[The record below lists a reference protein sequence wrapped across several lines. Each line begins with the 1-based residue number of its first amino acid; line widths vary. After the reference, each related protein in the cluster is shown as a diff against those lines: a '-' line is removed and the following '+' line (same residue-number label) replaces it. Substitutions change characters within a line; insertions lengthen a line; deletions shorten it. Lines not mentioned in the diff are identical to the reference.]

1 MDSRDRRVRRIA
13 VLGFALIALITGE
26 EALCQSPVGEALP
39 LPNLVTDSYTKIPL
53 RDLMRKADLLQ
64 VPGCSNDT
72 GFLRT
77 PVSLADFVR
86 GPATVEAMFGG
97 TFQSIRILRVA
108 DPLMIRDAPEK
119 VLAKVW
125 NSKIQDAACFMMW
138 SEMATWDIE
147 ALVQFTDGKK
157 SELYT
162 DGFHLAFQD
171 HGGRVW
177 FTRLDRII
185 Q

>member
-1 MDSRDRRVRRIA
+1 
-13 VLGFALIALITGE
+13 
-26 EALCQSPVGEALP
+26 
-39 LPNLVTDSYTKIPL
+39 
-53 RDLMRKADLLQ
+53 MRKADLLQ
-64 VPGCSNDT
+64 VPGCTNRT

-77 PVSLADFVR
+77 PVSLADFLR
-86 GPATVEAMFGG
+86 GPATAEAIFGE
-97 TFQSIRILRVA
+97 TIQSIRILHVA
-108 DPLMIRDAPEK
+108 DPPMIRDAPGKE
-119 VLAKVW
+119 LAKVW

-138 SEMATWDIE
+138 SEMATWNIE

-157 SELYT
+157 SEVFT

-171 HGGRVW
+171 HGGRAW